1 MNTFTQ
7 PVAKKA
13 FTLIE
18 LLVVIAII
26 AILAAILF
34 PVFARARENARRSSC
49 QSNLKQ
55 IALGI
60 KQYTQDYD
68 EKFPYAAC
76 VNAST
81 GSIGGGPADPNAPVG
96 WAQSIQPY
104 VKSTQLLQCPSDT
117 LPQNPDPKGGPNAT
131 LGLGGHSDYAINQE
145 LSNSNFATSISS
157 PGTPKPDYT
166 KGGINEAA
174 VERSSVSILITEG
187 IGSLSGSSAAYHF
200 NGSQPGTTMNQFSP
214 DQSGVG
220 GLANGGLVNSSNIYN
235 RHLNGTNFAFVD
247 GHVKWYNIGATGGS
261 RGRIYRP
268 CIPASTSG
276 DSPTYAV
283 TEG

>member
-1 MNTFTQ
+1 MQNQRKNTKT
-7 PVAKKA
+7 A

-55 IALGI
+55 LALGI

-76 VNAST
+76 VDST
-81 GSIGGGPADPNAPVG
+81 TSSIGGGPADPNAPVG
-96 WAQSIQPY
+96 WAESIQPY
-104 VKSTQLLQCPSDT
+104 VKSIQLLQCPSDE
-117 LPQNPDPKGGPNAT
+117 LSQNPNPKGGAT
-131 LGLGGHSDYAINQE
+131 TTSGGHSDYAINQQ
-145 LSNSNFATSISS
+145 LSNANFANSIN
-157 PGTPKPDYT
+157 PVPPATNTADYT
-166 KGGINEAA
+166 QGGISEAA
-174 VERSSVSILITEG
+174 VERSSISVMITEG

-200 NGSQPGTTMNQFSP
+200 NGSQPGTTANQFSP
-214 DQSGVG
+214 TLSGVG
-220 GLANGGLVNSSNIYN
+220 GTAGGGLVNSSNIYN

-261 RGRIYRP
+261 RGRLYRP
-268 CIPASTSG
+268 CIPSSTSG

-283 TEG
+283 TEN